1 MYSFLPWKCHMKWC
15 ADEVL
20 RVCPFVSS
28 RPNPWPSQSSHH
40 SPIRLWSKILADS
53 LGQSEAEPTTS
64 FFFSLGQALWLAG
77 SGPLPVKVP
86 NPNHRIS
93 REVPWTY
100 HFLTPRR
107 VNWRVKNKAGSQP
120 GIFIPSTNVYR
131 ALTVCQ
137 AHYVLDVGN
146 EKGVGG
152 KSWHYDSAALW
163 FQKSVWTSV
172 THDTLWNRKFR
183 MYTVDL
189 VISLPDIWSSK
200 TLAWVQRELCV
211 RLTLKH
217 YF

>member
-1 MYSFLPWKCHMKWC
+1 MKYSGCAHLSPLGPTHGHHKVHITLPSDCGPRSWQI
-15 ADEVL
+15 
-20 RVCPFVSS
+20 
-28 RPNPWPSQSSHH
+28 PWVNQ
-40 SPIRLWSKILADS
+40 RLNLP
-53 LGQSEAEPTTS
+53 LL

>member
-1 MYSFLPWKCHMKWC
+1 MAVTKFTSLSHQSLVQDTGRFPGSIRGWNYHFFFFKVLAKLWGLQDLDHCQWKC
-15 ADEVL
+15 L
-20 RVCPFVSS
+20 
-28 RPNPWPSQSSHH
+28 
-40 SPIRLWSKILADS
+40 
-53 LGQSEAEPTTS
+53 
-64 FFFSLGQALWLAG
+64 
-77 SGPLPVKVP
+77 
-86 NPNHRIS
+86 NPNHWTS

-100 HFLTPRR
+100 HFLTPRQ
-107 VNWRVKNKAGSQP
+107 VNWSVKNKARSQP

-137 AHYVLDVGN
+137 AHYMLDIGN

-183 MYTVDL
+183 MYTIDL
-189 VISLPDIWSSK
+189 ATSLPDIWSSK

-211 RLTLKH
+211 RWTQKH